1 MGSAIFLALDLELNQ
16 PSNRI
21 IQVGITLGGRLQ
33 AQEEWLVQ
41 QWLLDPEEP
50 IAPFITELTGIT
62 DEAIAQGAVPWA
74 QMAAELSAMIV
85 EHRPFVNP
93 VSWGGGDSVELLASL
108 RERGIEF
115 PHFGRRWVDV
125 KTIHTFL
132 SLTQGK
138 TPKGGLR
145 SALTQYKLQ
154 FVGTPH
160 RADCDALNTL
170 RLFFALMERQGSL
183 EAMVRLG
190 RDVVG

>member
-1 MGSAIFLALDLELNQ
+1 MRPATFLALDLELNQ

-33 AQEEWLVQ
+33 AQDEWLVK
-41 QWLLDPEEP
+41 QWLIDPGEP
-50 IAPFITELTGIT
+50 IVPFITQLTGIT
-62 DEAIAQGAVPWA
+62 DEAIVQGAVPWV
-74 QMAAELSAMIV
+74 QMAAELSAVIT
-85 EHRPFVNP
+85 EHQPFVNP
-93 VSWGGGDSVELLASL
+93 VTWGGGDSVELLASL
-108 RERGIEF
+108 RDRGIEF

-132 SLTQGK
+132 CMTQGK

-145 SALTQYKLQ
+145 SALTQYKLH
-154 FVGTPH
+154 FVGEPH
-160 RADCDALNTL
+160 RADADALNTL

-190 RDVVG
+190 KDVVG